1 MTSKVE
7 QYTRWMEDLANN
19 NYYGYLWGG
28 WGPQDYDCGHAIITA
43 VEKVGIPVKSRGA
56 SYTGNMREVFIAC
69 GFKDITNGINL
80 DTGDGLKRGDILL
93 NRASHAAV
101 YIGNGQVSHARSGEG
116 NTIPGD
122 QSGNEIRIQAYWNY
136 PWDCILRYPEVVDYD
151 LPVDPSEDPD
161 LDPEPEV
168 FEFTVKKGYG
178 IGNPMAK
185 VALWQAFLWCHGYDI
200 GRDGADGEFG
210 RNTLSATN
218 KFQTDHNLTTDGVA
232 DQDDWEEAV
241 KIIK

>member
-19 NYYGYLWGG
+19 NYHGYAWGG

-43 VEKVGIPVKSRGA
+43 VERAGIPVKSRGA

-80 DTGDGLKRGDILL
+80 ATGEGLKRGDILL

-101 YIGNGQVSHARSGEG
+101 YIGNGQVAHARSAEG
-116 NTIPGD
+116 NAIPGD

-136 PWDCILRYPEVVDYD
+136 PWDCILRYPEVFDYD

-161 LDPEPEV
+161 LDPEPDA
-168 FEFTVKKGYG
+168 FEFTVEKGNG

-200 GRDGADGEFG
+200 GRDGVDGEFG
-210 RNTLSATN
+210 RNTSNATI
-218 KFQTDHNLTTDGVA
+218 KFQTDHNLITDGIA
-232 DQDDWEEAV
+232 NQDDWEEAV